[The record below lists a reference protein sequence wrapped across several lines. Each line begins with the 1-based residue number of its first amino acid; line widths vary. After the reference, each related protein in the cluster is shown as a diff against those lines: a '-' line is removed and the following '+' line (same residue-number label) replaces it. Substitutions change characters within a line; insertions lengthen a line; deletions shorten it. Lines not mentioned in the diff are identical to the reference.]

1 MRSIAY
7 RGNYY
12 RAIDGFLY
20 DELDFDK
27 RKDVTVAFRIIRRD
41 EESVTIIWKQLVEK
55 DSPKVKR
62 NNKEDSDVKENKFLA
77 KESDK

>member
-7 RGNYY
+7 KGSYY

-41 EESVTIIWKQLVEK
+41 EESVTIIWKQLAEK

-62 NNKEDSDVKENKFLA
+62 KDKEDSDVKENKFLA
-77 KESDK
+77 KESSK